1 MSRIALKQRLQQDV
15 FFVDG
20 AMGTQLFERGAPAGG
35 CNEWLAIDRPA
46 IVLDVHRTYLAAGSH
61 AVLTNTF
68 GGNAI
73 SLKRHGLEQH
83 VGKINLAAAQVA
95 RQAAGESNYVLGDI
109 GPCGDFL
116 EPLGM
121 LKVSELLEAMAA
133 QAQAL
138 DEGGVDGFIIETMT
152 AIEEV
157 IVAVQA
163 VRRVSSKPVLVSMS
177 FDPAGAEART
187 MMGISPSQMIE
198 PLCELGVDAVGY
210 NCGTLDM
217 AGYVELAKAFAAAAA
232 GRMLLLAEP
241 NAGKPELI
249 DGKAVYTLSPAEFA
263 ESAVQINAAGA
274 AILGGCCGTTPAH
287 IAAAVKAISAK
298 R

>member
-1 MSRIALKQRLQQDV
+1 
-15 FFVDG
+15 
-20 AMGTQLFERGAPAGG
+20 
-35 CNEWLAIDRPA
+35 
-46 IVLDVHRTYLAAGSH
+46 VLDVHRAYLAAGSN

-73 SLKRHGLEQH
+73 SLKRHGLDEQ
-83 VGKINLAAAQVA
+83 VGKINLTAAHIA

-121 LKVSELLEAMAA
+121 LKESELLEAFCA
-133 QAQAL
+133 QAAAL
-138 DEGGVDGFIIETMT
+138 DQGGVDGFIIETMT
-152 AIEEV
+152 AAEEA

-163 VRRVSSKPVLVSMS
+163 VRRVSSKPLLVSMS

-187 MMGISPSQMIE
+187 MMGVSPSQMVQR
-198 PLCELGVDAVGY
+198 LCGLDVDAVGY

-217 AGYVELAKAFAAAAA
+217 AGYVELTKSFAAAAA
-232 GRMLLLAEP
+232 GGILLLAEP

-249 DGKAVYTLSPAEFA
+249 DGKTVYTLSPSEFA
-263 ESAVQINAAGA
+263 DSVVQIKAAGA
-274 AILGGCCGTTPAH
+274 RILGGCCGTTPAH
-287 IAAAVKAISAK
+287 IAAAVKALKTK